1 MPSPSPRSNAVARRG
16 KTRSPRSSKPDGR
29 LGQVPPPTER
39 DATGPPSQGSTRL
52 QSILEDLE
60 HLFFAEGFL
69 HLSTEELATRLR
81 CSKRT
86 IYQLAPSRQALFE
99 MVIDRFLSGIR
110 EAGEAAARVA
120 PDWGTAVTAY
130 LNVAVERTRAAG
142 PNFVRD
148 LSHFPSGHRRL
159 MRHQR
164 VRMAGLE
171 RIVAAGVAA
180 GAFREVHPKLVAEV
194 MLLAVA
200 RAVDPAFL
208 ASVDLSMS
216 QAFDEL
222 YQIFNYGLMGRAEAA
237 GADRL
242 GSDGERAG
250 LARTGEKR
258 EEDNHGISVS
268 NDSVS
273 SRLQR

>member
-1 MPSPSPRSNAVARRG
+1 L
-16 KTRSPRSSKPDGR
+16 SKPDARGDKIPQPAEPV
-29 LGQVPPPTER
+29 GTASPA
-39 DATGPPSQGSTRL
+39 DGSTRL
-52 QSILEDLE
+52 QGILEDLE
-60 HLFFAEGFL
+60 QLFFAEGFL
-69 HLSTEELATRLR
+69 HLSTEELAARLR

-86 IYQLAPSRQALFE
+86 IYQLAPSRKALFE
-99 MVIDRFLSGIR
+99 LVIDRFLSEIR
-110 EAGEAAARVA
+110 EAGEVATRAA
-120 PDWGTAVTAY
+120 PDWPTAVTAY

-148 LSHFPSGHRRL
+148 LARFPSGYRRL

-180 GAFREVHPKLVAEV
+180 GAFRHVHPKLVAEV

-200 RAVDPAFL
+200 RVVDPAFL

-216 QAFDEL
+216 QAFEEL
-222 YQIFNYGLMGRAEAA
+222 YQIFNYGLMGRGDVP
-237 GADRL
+237 GADSL
-242 GSDGERAG
+242 VSDGEHLG
-250 LARTGEKR
+250 LTNTAEKQ
-258 EEDNHGISVS
+258 EEENNGVPVS

-273 SRLQR
+273 RRLQR